1 MQDVLTIDPAQLAQ
15 LMPGGEAGALQQV
28 AVQVEGEP
36 GEDATQVIAQLVQA
50 DLPSPG
56 KQIIYLIVKPYPL
69 VTFCKIPYIYFVK
82 QLVYSNYVYMFRWD

>member
-1 MQDVLTIDPAQLAQ
+1 
-15 LMPGGEAGALQQV
+15 MPGGEAGGLQQV

-56 KQIIYLIVKPYPL
+56 NDDQGLLINRL
-69 VTFCKIPYIYFVK
+69 FANI
-82 QLVYSNYVYMFRWD
+82 

>member
-1 MQDVLTIDPAQLAQ
+1 MSIFYIKILNNNWQDVLTIDPTQLAQ
-15 LMPGGEAGALQQV
+15 LMPGGEAGGLQQV

-56 KQIIYLIVKPYPL
+56 MITEVAHD
-69 VTFCKIPYIYFVK
+69 F
-82 QLVYSNYVYMFRWD
+82 

>member
-1 MQDVLTIDPAQLAQ
+1 MLTIDPAQLAQ
-15 LMPGGEAGALQQV
+15 LMPGGEAGGLQQV

-56 KQIIYLIVKPYPL
+56 NDDQGLLINRL
-69 VTFCKIPYIYFVK
+69 FANI
-82 QLVYSNYVYMFRWD
+82 